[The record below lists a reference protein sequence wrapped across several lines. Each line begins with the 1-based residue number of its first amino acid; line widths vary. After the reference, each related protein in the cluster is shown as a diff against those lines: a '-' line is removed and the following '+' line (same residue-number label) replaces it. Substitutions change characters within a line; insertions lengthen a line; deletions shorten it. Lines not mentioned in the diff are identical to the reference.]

1 MLRLTKFFFR
11 YSWAGFAIKASGLA
25 GGKGVS
31 VVSSKR
37 EARCVLESFKSEGSV
52 KMKKALETIVIEEK
66 LVGFE
71 ISVTNILGGF
81 DGTGGGMTSCFVFV

>member
-1 MLRLTKFFFR
+1 M
-11 YSWAGFAIKASGLA
+11 
-25 GGKGVS
+25 
-31 VVSSKR
+31 
-37 EARCVLESFKSEGSV
+37 

-81 DGTGGGMTSCFVFV
+81 DGTGGG